1 MTTFHSDASVPL
13 SDIGKWPWS
22 IVPTRAFGD
31 KRLIDADRRVL
42 GALCAFVNRAGVCWP
57 ALDTMQ
63 EIAGYATR
71 KSVFDAIQRLKR
83 AGYVRQLK
91 PKDYQ
96 ETKSGWKTNRYQV
109 LWLGDEPM
117 PTHEDIS
124 SAIRLQDESILGGN
138 NEDKGGMGEHDAL
151 LSLSHSLAHA
161 YAAAIERATGQS
173 RIAANELGAARRLAA
188 VDIDAAIVTAATLA
202 LARRWL
208 AERRGIPALSD
219 VAADL
224 DATCMQ

>member
-1 MTTFHSDASVPL
+1 MTYHSEPDL
-13 SDIGKWPWS
+13 TDIGKWPWS

-31 KRLIDADRRVL
+31 KRLQDADRRVL

-63 EIAGYATR
+63 DIAGYATR

-83 AGYVRQLK
+83 AGYIRQLK

-117 PTHEDIS
+117 PTHEDIN
-124 SAIRLQDESILGGN
+124 SAIRLQDESILSGN
-138 NEDKGGMGEHDAL
+138 NEDIGVVGEDNAAM
-151 LSLSHSLAHA
+151 SLAHSLAHA
-161 YAAAIERATGQS
+161 YSHAIERALGQS
-173 RIAANELGAARRLAA
+173 RRPENELGAARMLAA
-188 VDIDAAIVTAATLA
+188 QGVTVAQVIEATEA
-202 LARRWL
+202 HARASLARR
-208 AERRGIPALSD
+208 AGVPALAD
-219 VAADL
+219 VARA
-224 DATCMQ
+224 MS

>member
-1 MTTFHSDASVPL
+1 MKSHFEHSL
-13 SDIGKWPWS
+13 TDIGKWPWS

-31 KRLIDADRRVL
+31 KRLNDADRRVL

-63 EIAGYATR
+63 GIAGYATR

-117 PTHEDIS
+117 PTHEDIN
-124 SAIRLQDESILGGN
+124 SAIRLQDESILGAS
-138 NEDKGGMGEHDAL
+138 NEDKGGAGEDNAA
-151 LSLSHSLAHA
+151 LSLAHSLAHA
-161 YAAAIERATGQS
+161 YARAVERALGQP
-173 RIAANELGAARRLAA
+173 RRVENELPAARKLAA
-188 VDIDAAIVTAATLA
+188 QGVTVEQVIEATEA
-202 LARRWL
+202 HARACLARR
-208 AERRGIPALSD
+208 AGVPALAD
-219 VAADL
+219 VARA
-224 DATCMQ
+224 MN

>member
-1 MTTFHSDASVPL
+1 MKYHSEPDL
-13 SDIGKWPWS
+13 TDIGKWPWS

-31 KRLIDADRRVL
+31 KRLQDADRRVL

-63 EIAGYATR
+63 DIAGYATR

-83 AGYVRQLK
+83 AGYIRQLK

-117 PTHEDIS
+117 PTHEDIN
-124 SAIRLQDESILGGN
+124 SAIRLQDESILSGN
-138 NEDKGGMGEHDAL
+138 NEDIGVVGEDNAAM
-151 LSLSHSLAHA
+151 SLAHSLAHA
-161 YAAAIERATGQS
+161 YSHAIERALGQS
-173 RIAANELGAARRLAA
+173 RRPENELGAARMLAA
-188 VDIDAAIVTAATLA
+188 QGVTVAQVIEATEA
-202 LARRWL
+202 HARASLARR
-208 AERRGIPALSD
+208 AGVPALAD
-219 VAADL
+219 VARA
-224 DATCMQ
+224 MS

>member
-1 MTTFHSDASVPL
+1 MMTYHSEPDL
-13 SDIGKWPWS
+13 TEIGKWPWS

-31 KRLIDADRRVL
+31 KRLQDADRRVL

-63 EIAGYATR
+63 DIAGYATR

-83 AGYVRQLK
+83 AGYIRQLK

-117 PTHEDIS
+117 PTHEDIN
-124 SAIRLQDESILGGN
+124 SAIRLQDESILSGN
-138 NEDKGGMGEHDAL
+138 NEDIGVVGEQDASM
-151 LSLSHSLAHA
+151 SLAHSLAHA
-161 YAAAIERATGQS
+161 YSHAIERALGQS
-173 RIAANELGAARRLAA
+173 RRPENELGAARMLAA
-188 VDIDAAIVTAATLA
+188 QGVTVAQVIEATEA
-202 LARRWL
+202 HARASLARR
-208 AERRGIPALSD
+208 AGVPALAD
-219 VAADL
+219 VARAMD
-224 DATCMQ
+224 

>member
-1 MTTFHSDASVPL
+1 MTYHSEPDL
-13 SDIGKWPWS
+13 TEIGKWPWS

-31 KRLIDADRRVL
+31 KRLQDADRRVL

-63 EIAGYATR
+63 DIAGYATR

-83 AGYVRQLK
+83 AGYIRQLK

-117 PTHEDIS
+117 PTHEDIN
-124 SAIRLQDESILGGN
+124 SAIRLQDESILSGN
-138 NEDKGGMGEHDAL
+138 NEDIGVVGEQDASM
-151 LSLSHSLAHA
+151 SLAHSLAHA
-161 YAAAIERATGQS
+161 YSHAIERALGQS
-173 RIAANELGAARRLAA
+173 RRPENELGAARMLAA
-188 VDIDAAIVTAATLA
+188 QGVTVAQVIEATEA
-202 LARRWL
+202 HARASLARR
-208 AERRGIPALSD
+208 AGVPALAD
-219 VAADL
+219 VARAMD
-224 DATCMQ
+224 

>member
-1 MTTFHSDASVPL
+1 MKSHSEPDL
-13 SDIGKWPWS
+13 TQIGKWPWS

-31 KRLIDADRRVL
+31 TRLNDADRRVL
-42 GALCAFVNRAGVCWP
+42 GAMCAFVNRAGVCWP

-117 PTHEDIS
+117 PTHEDIN
-124 SAIRLQDESILGGN
+124 SAIRLQDESILGAS
-138 NEDKGGMGEHDAL
+138 NEDKGGVGEDNAL

-161 YAAAIERATGQS
+161 YSHAIERALGQS
-173 RIAANELGAARRLAA
+173 RRPENELGAARMLAA
-188 VDIDAAIVTAATLA
+188 QGVTVAQVIEATEA
-202 LARRWL
+202 HARACLARR
-208 AERRGIPALSD
+208 AGVPALAD
-219 VAADL
+219 VARA
-224 DATCMQ
+224 MN